1 MFFFIEVP
9 VPNNSI
15 SGVDFPSFSA
25 IFRLDLKLF
34 RKYSILCFFLFYKLL
49 LHVYFTQ
56 WHHVAVPPAR
66 IMVNV
71 LLLGDITSVFVLV
84 DLMVENVKVT
94 KTQMCLF
101 HDEVVNFCLGY
112 KSSTLCCRYYSSLE
126 SLGMVNCCKLKVWR
140 Y

>member
-34 RKYSILCFFLFYKLL
+34 RKYSIFCFSFYKLL
-49 LHVYFTQ
+49 LHAYFTQ
-56 WHHVAVPPAR
+56 WHHVVRPPAR

-71 LLLGDITSVFVLV
+71 LLLVDITSVFVLV

-94 KTQMCLF
+94 NTQMWLF
-101 HDEVVNFCLGY
+101 HDEVVNFCLCY
-112 KSSTLCCRYYSSLE
+112 KSSTLCCRYDSSLE
-126 SLGMVNCCKLKVWR
+126 SLRMINCCKLKVWR

>member
-1 MFFFIEVP
+1 MPLVFFIEVP

-34 RKYSILCFFLFYKLL
+34 RKYSIFLFFIYKLL
-49 LHVYFTQ
+49 LHAYFTQ
-56 WHHVAVPPAR
+56 WHHVVRPPAR

-71 LLLGDITSVFVLV
+71 LLLVDITSVFVLV

-94 KTQMCLF
+94 KTQMWLF
-101 HDEVVNFCLGY
+101 HDEVVNFCLCY
-112 KSSTLCCRYYSSLE
+112 KSSTLLPIWFVIRKFKNDQL
-126 SLGMVNCCKLKVWR
+126 L
-140 Y
+140 